1 MAKRALRQFFL
12 FATTAILVGCGSGGG
27 GGDAGTPNATAS
39 PSTATSAAPSTTT
52 ISPAPPAPVTSQTT
66 PSTTTSQTPQST
78 STSQTPQSTT
88 SVTLAWN
95 PNTDPDLAGYKVY
108 ETTSSG
114 NYGAAIANVPA
125 SSTSFVVTGLQRGVT
140 YFFVIT
146 AYDTSGNES
155 GRSAEVRVTL

>member
-1 MAKRALRQFFL
+1 MATRALRQFFL
-12 FATTAILVGCGSGGG
+12 LATTVILVGCGSGGG
-27 GGDAGTPNATAS
+27 GGDGSTPNATAS

-52 ISPAPPAPVTSQTT
+52 SPSPPSPVTSQTA

-95 PNTDPDLAGYKVY
+95 PNTDPDLGGYKIY
-108 ETTSSG
+108 ETSSSG
-114 NYGAAIANVPA
+114 TYGAAIATVPA
-125 SSTSFVVTGLQRGVT
+125 STTSFVVTGLQRGVT

-155 GRSAEVRVTL
+155 ARSAEVRVSL